1 MLPRGPRPTASSPA
15 PATPVVTPPTQGT
28 TPQQQWGHHWHH
40 HEQPKVLFVAVQQD
54 HSNPELF
61 IKNNTSLSSQ
71 RPPLRRVP
79 TPLDPS
85 LALFTKS
92 KSAIDTNPSPAT
104 ALVATPA
111 ESVRQ
116 VTDPFPAST
125 AKEQV
130 HSYPAADVDCAP
142 NAPRNYASPASV
154 QVSRAPFPKQIIP
167 AVTRNA
173 QEAHSSQP
181 RDYRDLDSEYRAHN
195 QARQAKPFPSLVTS
209 VTGGSHILHSS
220 HLSHSTHTTHR
231 PHDPRSSLGLDVPV
245 SASSEFDHSYWSTDS
260 HSPASHSSHGHAQSA
275 GTPCTPS
282 TPYASWSPYVPRTET
297 DASYAS
303 DARAPRAPHPPLSAA
318 PLAHRA
324 PGAHPH
330 PLAPPTG
337 PYHPYGAY
345 GPSGSTNS
353 PYGPPDSASHRPK
366 PAVAV
371 PSAEQTGFLKTS
383 YPSPPRAVPV
393 SSSSTPTT
401 PTTSPTTRR
410 RPSFSKSLSNLR
422 EHFNRGRSRSFSD
435 QG

>member
-1 MLPRGPRPTASSPA
+1 MTIMLPRGPRPTASSPA
-15 PATPVVTPPTQGT
+15 PATPVATPPTQGT
-28 TPQQQWGHHWHH
+28 TPQQQWGHHRHH
-40 HEQPKVLFVAVQQD
+40 HEQPKVLSVAAVQQD
-54 HSNPELF
+54 DDSPQHF
-61 IKNNTSLSSQ
+61 IKNNTSQTHLSSQ

-85 LALFTKS
+85 LALFTKP

-104 ALVATPA
+104 TLVATPA
-111 ESVRQ
+111 ASVRQ

-130 HSYPAADVDCAP
+130 HSYPAADIDCAP

-154 QVSRAPFPKQIIP
+154 QVSRAPFSKQIIP
-167 AVTRNA
+167 PVTRDA
-173 QEAHSSQP
+173 QEVHNSQP

-195 QARQAKPFPSLVTS
+195 QARQAKAFPSLVTS
-209 VTGGSHILHSS
+209 VTGGSHIS
-220 HLSHSTHTTHR
+220 HTTHTTHR
-231 PHDPRSSLGLDVPV
+231 PHDPRSSLHLDVPV

-275 GTPCTPS
+275 DTPCTPS
-282 TPYASWSPYVPRTET
+282 TPHASWSPYVPRAEK

-303 DARAPRAPHPPLSAA
+303 DARAPRAPYPPLSAA

-324 PGAHPH
+324 PGAHPY

-345 GPSGSTNS
+345 SPSGSTKS

-366 PAVAV
+366 PVVAV
-371 PSAEQTGFLKTS
+371 PSAEQTSFLKTS
-383 YPSPPRAVPV
+383 YPSPPRAAPV
-393 SSSSTPTT
+393 SSSSTPAT
-401 PTTSPTTRR
+401 PTTRR
-410 RPSFSKSLSNLR
+410 RPSFSKSFSNLR